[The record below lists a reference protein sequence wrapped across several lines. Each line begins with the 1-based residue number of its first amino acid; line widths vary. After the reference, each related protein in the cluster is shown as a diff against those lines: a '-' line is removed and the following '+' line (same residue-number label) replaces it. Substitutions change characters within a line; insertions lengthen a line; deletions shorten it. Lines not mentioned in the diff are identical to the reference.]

1 MTKQD
6 IIKNV
11 AKELKIPPKEAKPI
25 VEGVLGHIRKSLESG
40 IGLEISGFGKFTIRK
55 KNQRIGRNP
64 MTGEEAEI
72 TARKVV
78 TFKSSK
84 LFREAVNHASQ

>member
-11 AKELKIPPKEAKPI
+11 AKELKIPPKEARPI

-40 IGLEISGFGKFTIRK
+40 IGLEISGYGW
-55 KNQRIGRNP
+55 
-64 MTGEEAEI
+64 
-72 TARKVV
+72 V
-78 TFKSSK
+78 SSP
-84 LFREAVNHASQ
+84 